1 MVWLAGWE
9 VTDGGTGGRTVRMAA
24 LLVTVP
30 AAFVTV
36 TVNDS
41 PLFDRVVAGVV
52 NEGSVAPLIWLPFF
66 FH

>member
-1 MVWLAGWE
+1 
-9 VTDGGTGGRTVRMAA
+9 